1 MTDDEFAALDATERD
16 FAIRWSRMT
25 DDEQDWFRDQLLIA
39 LEVLR
44 RLGAIDPNRFDELAE
59 A

>member
-1 MTDDEFAALDATERD
+1 MTDNEFAALDATERD

-25 DDEQDWFRDQLLIA
+25 DDEQDLFRDQLLIA
-39 LEVLR
+39 LAVLR

>member
-1 MTDDEFAALDATERD
+1 LTDDEFAALDATERD

-25 DDEQDWFRDQLLIA
+25 DDEQEWFRDQLLSA
-39 LEVLR
+39 LAVLR
-44 RLGAIDPNRFDELAE
+44 RLGAIDPNRSDEPAE

>member
-1 MTDDEFAALDATERD
+1 LTDDEFAALDATERD

-25 DDEQDWFRDQLLIA
+25 DDEQDWFRDQLLSA
-39 LEVLR
+39 LAVLR
-44 RLGAIDPNRFDELAE
+44 RLGAIDPNRSDEPAE